1 MEAELRT
8 YKIDFHLHSAEDPH
22 DVVRHSAQDLIRQA
36 ARLGYDAIAITLHQ
50 HVLQRPELAK
60 LAADLGLLLIT
71 GGELRLEG
79 ADVVVLNLTE
89 EEVGEVRTLADLR
102 TLRAR
107 HGDDLFIFAPH
118 PFFRAGGSIGRRI
131 HDCLDCFDAIE
142 YCHFHTRGL
151 NLNRRAVELAAS
163 SGKPLLATSD
173 AHRLDYFG
181 DHYSLV
187 TTGGPCSTASLFEA
201 IRAGRVRPVSPPWP
215 WGKFARY
222 LIYILA
228 VHPVQCALR
237 NLQH

>member
-1 MEAELRT
+1 MAVPLTR
-8 YKIDFHLHSAEDPH
+8 YKVDFHLHSAEDPH
-22 DVVRHSAQDLIRQA
+22 DVVAHSAQELIRQA
-36 ARLGYDAIAITLHQ
+36 ARLGFDAIAITLHG
-50 HVLQRPELAK
+50 HVLQRPELAD
-60 LAADLGLLLIT
+60 LAAKLGLVLIT

-89 EEVGEVRTLADLR
+89 EEAGEVRTLADLR
-102 TLRAR
+102 KLRAR
-107 HGDDLFIFAPH
+107 RGDDVLIFSPH

-131 HDCLDCFDAIE
+131 YDYLDCFDAIE

-151 NLNRRAVELAAS
+151 NLNREAVKLS
-163 SGKPLLATSD
+163 QTSGKALLATSD

-181 DHYSLV
+181 EHYSLV
-187 TTGGPCSTASLFEA
+187 AAEAPCSAASLFA
-201 IRAGRVRPVSPPWP
+201 GIRAGNVEPVSPPWP
-215 WGKFARY
+215 WAKFARY